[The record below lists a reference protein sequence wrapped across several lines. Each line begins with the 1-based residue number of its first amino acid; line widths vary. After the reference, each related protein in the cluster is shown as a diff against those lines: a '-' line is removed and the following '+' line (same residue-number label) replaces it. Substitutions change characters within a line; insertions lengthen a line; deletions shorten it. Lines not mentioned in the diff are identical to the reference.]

1 MNNLDYD
8 KIFAFSYA
16 LVKDLDPVKAEDDVN
31 YLDKPTEQVFLK
43 YFEKEVMSKK
53 VDIQGHSKG
62 LFDGK
67 TLSEIK
73 EEFEYQR
80 LTNRCCEQ
88 MKFAISYKLLGG
100 IMKNLDALKNDIDS
114 SVQSSIISSFLD
126 ILTSSVIDSE
136 HYCFVCGNTAKL
148 SLKNDIY
155 TNIISPDSR
164 LARFPAYQ
172 PCKYPNGLNEY
183 TNVLSVPSGRLMFA
197 NDLRCLFPNQ
207 DRLSDA
213 YIVDKSGY
221 YNDINSDVGM
231 MYNQEFW
238 NTLGLIY
245 VQVGNTSPNIIKNNI
260 TGRIFASINYTC
272 NKNEDV
278 CGHITTD
285 LWAICGIDYELMK
298 DLCIKHH
305 IDFEKLSK
313 NCVEVS
319 VEPGKYVV
327 RSFNAAR
334 NANINTFFEIV
345 KVS

>member
-1 MNNLDYD
+1 MKDLDYD
-8 KIFAFSYA
+8 NIFAFSHA
-16 LVKDLDPVKAEDDVN
+16 LVKDLDPFKAEDDVQ
-31 YLDKPTEQVFLK
+31 YLDKPTEQVFSK
-43 YFEKEVMSKK
+43 YFEKEMMSKK
-53 VDIQGHSKG
+53 VNIQGHSKSV
-62 LFDGK
+62 FDGK
-67 TLSEIK
+67 TLAEIK
-73 EEFEYQR
+73 DEFEYQR
-80 LTNRCCEQ
+80 LTSRCADQ

-100 IMKNLDALKNDIDS
+100 IMKNLDALQNDTDS
-114 SVQSSIISSFLD
+114 SVQASIINSFLD

-155 TNIISPDSR
+155 TNIMSSDSR

-172 PCKYPNGLNEY
+172 PCQYPNGLNEY

-238 NTLGLIY
+238 NRLGLIY
-245 VQVGNTSPNIIKNNI
+245 VQVGNTSPDIIQNKE
-260 TGRIFASINYTC
+260 TGYVFAAINHTC
-272 NKNEDV
+272 KKNEDV
-278 CGHITTD
+278 CGHISTE
-285 LWAICGIDYELMK
+285 LWAICGIDYNLMK
-298 DLCIKHH
+298 NLCEQHN

-313 NCVEVS
+313 ECIEVL
-319 VEPGKYVV
+319 VEPGEYTI

-334 NANINTFFEIV
+334 NACKNNFFEVV
-345 KVS
+345 KVE